1 MTITEVVLQAK
12 IKLGISFKYTT
23 DLIIERLFTALRKV
37 ILVKKV
43 KDEYKLYPAVVT
55 SIVW

>member
-1 MTITEVVLQAK
+1 MVLQAK